1 MKVRATVNG
10 TTVEREVDARRSLV
24 DFLRDDLGL
33 SGTSFGC
40 EDGKCG
46 ACTVV
51 VDGRAIKAC
60 MMLAVQLDGCEIT
73 TVEGLADGDTLHVL
87 QQEFRANHALQCGFC
102 TSGFLMSARALL
114 DADRELTDN
123 EVRRALVGNICR
135 CTGYS
140 NIVKAVVAASRR
152 SRSEAEIVTAEEI
165 HRSEDAALPTH

>member
-10 TTVEREVDARRSLV
+10 TTVEREVDARRLLV
-24 DFLRDDLGL
+24 DFLRDDLEL
-33 SGTSFGC
+33 SGTNFGC

-73 TVEGLADGDTLHVL
+73 TVEGLADGDTLHTL

-102 TSGFLMSARALL
+102 TSGFLMSACALL
-114 DADRELTDN
+114 DEGRELTDK
-123 EVRRALVGNICR
+123 EVRRAIVGNICR
-135 CTGYS
+135 CTGYT
-140 NIVKAVVAASRR
+140 NIVKAVVAASQR
-152 SRSEAEIVTAEEI
+152 SRWEAETDTAEEI
-165 HRSEDAALPTH
+165 QQAKDAALPMH

>member
-24 DFLRDDLGL
+24 DFLRDDLQL
-33 SGTSFGC
+33 IGTSFGC

-51 VDGRAIKAC
+51 VDGRAVKAC

-73 TVEGLADGDTLHVL
+73 TVEGLADGDKLHML

-102 TSGFLMSARALL
+102 TSGFLMSAYALL
-114 DADRELTDN
+114 DCGRELADG

-135 CTGYS
+135 CTGYT
-140 NIVKAVVAASRR
+140 NIVKAVVAASRQ
-152 SRSEAEIVTAEEI
+152 SRRDAEAGPAEEI
-165 HRSEDAALPTH
+165 HQAPDAALPVH